1 MNIKLIYSVSIFHTI
16 LKVLLILDNSH
27 LNFFK
32 IVLLTQS
39 LMLMIMER
47 ELFKLFTN
55 KVLLT
60 QRKSMILLNGVGIC

>member
-55 KVLLT
+55 EVLLT
-60 QRKSMILLNGVGIC
+60 QRKNMILLNGVGIG